1 MKISFK
7 RMLALVLCAA
17 MVFGMLPMQ
26 QVKADDLHQFTTMD
40 DLREL
45 ANATYE
51 ELTYAVFMGTEFVFE
66 SIELSDKLVLNMPE
80 ANVTIP
86 AGVNVKLGTIQCVNL
101 MVEGTLDARQV
112 EPRDSITVSGSMGV
126 RDHFLLDL
134 DTQLV
139 GMENIT
145 RAISCQFWREG
156 SASTAEELKAALAR
170 AESATD
176 DATYS
181 IWLSGDGITLEQDLA
196 IPSNFR
202 LYVNAPL
209 TVGALNLD
217 GALVIQEAGSVNVR
231 GDLLFGPYSGV
242 SGGAKLTVENG
253 MAQRVFLAASSVELL
268 RAGNRAAHPVWEGA
282 TDIIEVTDTFVLE
295 HDVTIPAG
303 CTLRVPVPFTIGEGV
318 TMAVSGNMEVVAG
331 MSNQGTLNNNG
342 NVTVYGN
349 AGGSL
354 AFAPTGK
361 YTGSGEMMV
370 INSTYEDII
379 PGMDLSKVNIEQG
392 QGIGGIR
399 WYITAK
405 EDAELAPGPDGAYHI
420 TTFAELQQLATM
432 DIKTWTVAVY
442 DGDETFV
449 FDNITLP
456 EDLALEFIGSSVVI
470 PEGVTVNAS
479 NLFTSWLTVDGTLN
493 SKVVTADEKLVVN
506 GSLVIENGISLRQ
519 HTVLAGEENIV
530 LTADWIQIKR
540 NCEIASLEELEAAIA
555 AAAACNES
563 KTVYEFYM
571 NNEMEL
577 AKDYTI
583 PANANFRLRA
593 PVTIAQGATLT
604 LNGDNNDIFATLFVN
619 GTLVNNGFVDYEYD
633 GGGLLDF
640 TQGGTYAGTGRLWI
654 PAGTLTDETFLDA
667 FPGWMPSGYRVINE
681 ENGWSMEYIKYH
693 NLSFSNFAEM
703 KELAKETYDEYAEI
717 RYVGEGPLVIE
728 ENISFD
734 GQAVILAIGKEI
746 RVPQGVTA
754 NVWQFRCDSLIVEG
768 AVNCRFIDA
777 TTKLEVTGSAKA
789 EGSISVEEET
799 LIIGRENISGHISRY
814 IRIRDEAHLHRALE
828 LAAASTDSDMIF
840 GIDFNN
846 PDGVTL
852 TQSVTLPGNTYW
864 MVDAPLTVAE
874 GATLTVE
881 SNSGEI
887 MGAVEVRGHLVVNT
901 YTQMYCSWG
910 GSITSVNGGTYASD
924 DELWLL
930 YVEGDPLAY
939 MTGFNL
945 TGYVLYETGNSATWM
960 IAPEGYNP
968 GGSGGN
974 DELEFANME
983 ELKELA
989 SQTYENWTWAH
1000 YTGSGTLVID
1010 ESIVI
1015 PENLPFECP
1024 SLEIAAGVTVNAPH
1038 INADKLVVNGTLNV
1052 GNLNAYS
1059 EVTVNGSM
1067 LARGTIYI
1075 QEDTVLNGQDKIR
1088 FANDWAKISIR
1099 YFDND
1104 LQGVKE
1110 LFVQA
1115 EQETNPRIEYRIY
1128 LDQGEA
1134 VVAEDLTVSSNSS
1147 NVYFYIQTPLTVQE
1161 GVTLTFNNSQV
1172 WAHAPVTVKG
1182 NLENNTWLYVAAYNG
1197 ATLTF
1202 AEGSSYSGGGT
1213 IAVEKD
1219 PSVSLESVLPGL
1231 DLSNLF
1237 VTQDGDWWWYVTTE
1251 PFNPGGGGY
1260 ELSFAS
1266 VEELKELASQT
1277 YDNWIT
1283 ATYTGNG
1290 PLVIDE
1296 TIVCPEYLMIH
1307 AWEGTIQITE
1317 NGSLSVDD
1325 VYCDTLIIEGVL
1337 NSNYVV
1343 VITEVDITGTLNL
1356 SGTLN
1361 IDEVTDLNGWNNIR
1375 FLKNWACVDCDYQNV
1390 DKERMLELVEAA
1402 YASTNSRWIY
1412 SIYPDTEGQII
1423 LDQDLTLPENTT
1435 FHLNMPMTVA
1445 EGCTLTLNCKD
1456 ASLFSQL
1463 TVEGNLINNTWTEL
1477 HYEEGGLLTI
1487 AEGGSYSGSGTICIM
1502 ANYMEDP
1509 SVAVPG
1515 LDLSQWEIQQDG
1527 DWWYIRTIGGGGDNL
1542 TFSTLEELKALAD
1555 ESYDWGYMVY
1565 TGSEDFVISEDI
1577 SLPVN
1582 TYEDYNGVN
1591 LIINEG
1597 TTAAFCQ
1604 MNCEDLTVNGNLIAE
1619 YVEAMGD
1626 VVVRGTIKTMGLNI
1640 GEESEI
1646 TGLENIKFTNS
1657 YNPLSRTYFAG
1668 TGEELVA
1675 ALNKAANPKLPKEF
1689 ANIQL
1694 NGGPVILTEDATLP
1708 KNCELYISNDM
1719 VIDEGATLTINGYVS
1734 IGCPLVV
1741 QGTLVNNYD
1750 IYTWDSKMIIAQG
1763 GKYEG
1768 RGTLRV
1774 VGGSDYKTAFRGLNL
1789 EDFQIT
1795 NNYGEWHLV
1804 YVVGLPPV
1812 AAPSELEW
1820 GYTYDDGV
1828 KVALPGAVSWKS
1840 GITDTTGME
1849 YVYFY
1854 RINEDGT
1861 ETLMNEFG
1869 GVGYDAKNYMDGYN
1883 SSVELLLSDIPSG
1896 KYYFTVY
1903 SQGDYKNTR
1912 DSETVTSPVWEYTKP
1927 TDRLETATDL
1937 GWSDEVFRAEWTNP
1951 NNVEEVHY
1959 TLVSWYYKNSE
1970 NGYEYTFG
1978 RFIAQED
1985 EAYELTDFYLS
1996 MMGTGYYSYEV
2007 QFISADITKTLSSEL
2022 SERSDWYHLEKM
2034 PETPTAQLGGLLNDP
2049 DKSNE
2054 EKLEEVQN
2062 MGTDTL
2068 KEIIEE
2074 VANAME
2080 ILVQLENIVAGG
2092 TAQVDVSAE
2101 VVEEIAELVVEE
2113 ISIVGANLNSKVDED
2128 LGVTLVIDKVEEVR
2142 EITGNYDT
2150 STAVQFSMTLDNVK
2164 DTKNLEVPV
2173 VVTIPVPAG
2182 IAADKVVV
2190 LHYHDDGTYDVINPE
2205 VTILGGKTYATFILT
2220 SFSDFAI
2227 LEKLA
2232 ALLGDVDLNEG
2243 VDVDDVL
2250 ALLWAVLFPDMYS
2263 VEVEADFDHNG
2274 SVDVDDV
2281 LTLLWYVLFPD
2292 MYPLS

>member
-1 MKISFK
+1 
-7 RMLALVLCAA
+7 LVNNGWFSLNYPDAVLTIA
-17 MVFGMLPMQ
+17 EG
-26 QVKADDLHQFTTMD
+26 
-40 DLREL
+40 
-45 ANATYE
+45 ATYSGNGALIIHGITDGDPMKAVPGID
-51 ELTYAVFMGTEFVFE
+51 LTGY
-66 SIELSDKLVLNMPE
+66 ELSQWDNQNTWQIVPE
-80 ANVTIP
+80 GYNPGGDDNLTFSNV
-86 AGVNVKLGTIQCVNL
+86 
-101 MVEGTLDARQV
+101 
-112 EPRDSITVSGSMGV
+112 
-126 RDHFLLDL
+126 
-134 DTQLV
+134 
-139 GMENIT
+139 
-145 RAISCQFWREG
+145 
-156 SASTAEELKAALAR
+156 EELKELVAQSWDSWTWIRYTGEEDL
-170 AESATD
+170 E
-176 DATYS
+176 
-181 IWLSGDGITLEQDLA
+181 ITEDIELPE
-196 IPSNFR
+196 N
-202 LYVNAPL
+202 
-209 TVGALNLD
+209 LNIRMNSY
-217 GALVIQEAGSVNVR
+217 GVR
-231 GDLLFGPYSGV
+231 I
-242 SGGAKLTVENG
+242 A
-253 MAQRVFLAASSVELL
+253 
-268 RAGNRAAHPVWEGA
+268 
-282 TDIIEVTDTFVLE
+282 
-295 HDVTIPAG
+295 
-303 CTLRVPVPFTIGEGV
+303 EGV
-318 TMAVSGNMEVVAG
+318 TAKFNYLRCGWLEI
-331 MSNQGTLNNNG
+331 NG
-342 NVTVYGN
+342 DLYADYVQITGE
-349 AGGSL
+349 SL
-354 AFAPTGK
+354 
-361 YTGSGEMMV
+361 
-370 INSTYEDII
+370 
-379 PGMDLSKVNIEQG
+379 
-392 QGIGGIR
+392 R
-399 WYITAK
+399 
-405 EDAELAPGPDGAYHI
+405 
-420 TTFAELQQLATM
+420 
-432 DIKTWTVAVY
+432 
-442 DGDETFV
+442 
-449 FDNITLP
+449 
-456 EDLALEFIGSSVVI
+456 
-470 PEGVTVNAS
+470 
-479 NLFTSWLTVDGTLN
+479 
-493 SKVVTADEKLVVN
+493 VN
-506 GSLVIENGISLRQ
+506 GSLTVEESVDVVYSANISNIDRIHMVNNWSTINLVYDGVGMNLAWLRELIAGLDPYEPLRMRRQVFLDAEETVIEEDLVVPGRVN
-519 HTVLAGEENIV
+519 VYFEKP
-530 LTADWIQIKR
+530 LT
-540 NCEIASLEELEAAIA
+540 IA
-555 AAAACNES
+555 A
-563 KTVYEFYM
+563 
-571 NNEMEL
+571 
-577 AKDYTI
+577 
-583 PANANFRLRA
+583 
-593 PVTIAQGATLT
+593 GATLT
-604 LNGDNNDIFATLFVN
+604 LNGDNADFAAPVTVY
-619 GTLVNNGFVDYEYD
+619 GTLENNSWLSVRAHNG
-633 GGGLLDF
+633 
-640 TQGGTYAGTGRLWI
+640 ASI
-654 PAGTLTDETFLDA
+654 TF
-667 FPGWMPSGYRVINE
+667 
-681 ENGWSMEYIKYH
+681 
-693 NLSFSNFAEM
+693 
-703 KELAKETYDEYAEI
+703 
-717 RYVGEGPLVIE
+717 
-728 ENISFD
+728 
-734 GQAVILAIGKEI
+734 
-746 RVPQGVTA
+746 
-754 NVWQFRCDSLIVEG
+754 
-768 AVNCRFIDA
+768 
-777 TTKLEVTGSAKA
+777 A
-789 EGSISVEEET
+789 EGSSYTGTGTIGIEKPAEMALESV
-799 LIIGRENISGHISRY
+799 LPGLDLSNMY
-814 IRIRDEAHLHRALE
+814 IRE
-828 LAAASTDSDMIF
+828 
-840 GIDFNN
+840 
-846 PDGVTL
+846 
-852 TQSVTLPGNTYW
+852 
-864 MVDAPLTVAE
+864 
-874 GATLTVE
+874 
-881 SNSGEI
+881 
-887 MGAVEVRGHLVVNT
+887 
-901 YTQMYCSWG
+901 
-910 GSITSVNGGTYASD
+910 D
-924 DELWLL
+924 DYNWC
-930 YVEGDPLAY
+930 YVSKVQQG
-939 MTGFNL
+939 
-945 TGYVLYETGNSATWM
+945 
-960 IAPEGYNP
+960 
-968 GGSGGN
+968 GGN
-974 DELEFANME
+974 AGLTFSSME

-1213 IAVEKD
+1213 IAMEKD

-1317 NGSLSVDD
+1317 NGSLRVDD

-1337 NSNYVV
+1337 NSDYVV

-1356 SGTLN
+1356 TGTLN

-1375 FLKNWACVDCDYQNV
+1375 FLENWACVDCDYQNV

-1463 TVEGNLINNTWTEL
+1463 TVEGNLINNTHTEL
-1477 HYEEGGLLTI
+1477 RYEEGGLLTI
-1487 AEGGSYSGSGTICIM
+1487 AEGGSYSGNGTICIM

-1527 DWWYIRTIGGGGDNL
+1527 DWWYIRPIGGGGDNL
-1542 TFSTLEELKALAD
+1542 TFSTLEELKALAV

-1582 TYEDYNGVN
+1582 TYVDFNGVN

-1597 TTAAFCQ
+1597 TAAVFCQ
-1604 MNCEDLTVNGNLIAE
+1604 MSCKDLTVDGNLIAE
-1619 YVEAMGD
+1619 SAEAMGD

-1689 ANIQL
+1689 ASIQL

-1719 VIDEGATLTINGYVS
+1719 VIAEGATLTINGYVG

-1750 IYTWDSKMIIAQG
+1750 IYTWESKMIIAEG

-1774 VGGSDYKTAFRGLNL
+1774 VGGSDYKTAFQGLNL

-1861 ETLMNEFG
+1861 ETLMNEYG

-1937 GWSDEVFRAEWTNP
+1937 GWSDEGFRAEWTNP

-2007 QFISADITKTLSSEL
+2007 QFISADITKSLSSEL

-2049 DKSNE
+2049 DKSHE

-2068 KEIIEE
+2068 KEIMEE
-2074 VANAME
+2074 NANAMD

-2128 LGVTLVIDKVEEVR
+2128 LGVTLVIDKAEEVR

-2250 ALLWAVLFPDMYS
+2250 ALLWYVLFPDMYP

-2292 MYPLS
+2292 MYPIG

>member
-26 QVKADDLHQFTTMD
+26 QVKAEDDYFIAGFVANNTA
-40 DLREL
+40 EL
-45 ANATYE
+45 VDALTEAKQIAVPGKLVTIQVGE
-51 ELTYAVFMGTEFVFE
+51 TFELTENVFVP
-66 SIELSDKLVLNMPE
+66 SD
-80 ANVTIP
+80 
-86 AGVNVKLGTIQCVNL
+86 CR
-101 MVEGTLDARQV
+101 LD
-112 EPRDSITVSGSMGV
+112 
-126 RDHFLLDL
+126 
-134 DTQLV
+134 
-139 GMENIT
+139 
-145 RAISCQFWREG
+145 
-156 SASTAEELKAALAR
+156 
-170 AESATD
+170 
-176 DATYS
+176 
-181 IWLSGDGITLEQDLA
+181 
-196 IPSNFR
+196 
-202 LYVNAPL
+202 
-209 TVGALNLD
+209 
-217 GALVIQEAGSVNVR
+217 
-231 GDLLFGPYSGV
+231 
-242 SGGAKLTVENG
+242 
-253 MAQRVFLAASSVELL
+253 
-268 RAGNRAAHPVWEGA
+268 
-282 TDIIEVTDTFVLE
+282 
-295 HDVTIPAG
+295 
-303 CTLRVPVPFTIGEGV
+303 VPVPFSVGAGV
-318 TMAVSGNMEVVAG
+318 TVEISGAMEVVAG
-331 MSNQGTLNNNG
+331 MTNQGTLINNG
-342 NVTVYGN
+342 NVTVYGSI
-349 AGGSL
+349 GGSL
-354 AFAPTGK
+354 AFVGAGK
-361 YTGSGEMMV
+361 YTGTGEMKV

-379 PGMDLSKVNIEQG
+379 PGIDLSGYDAVQG
-392 QGIGGIR
+392 QGIGGVR
-399 WYITAK
+399 WTITPK
-405 EDAELAPGPDGAYHI
+405 ESAELVPDEWGNYSF
-420 TTFAELQQLATM
+420 TTMEQLKQLASKYY
-432 DIKTWTVAVY
+432 DSWTWANY
-442 DGDETFV
+442 
-449 FDNITLP
+449 
-456 EDLALEFIGSSVVI
+456 
-470 PEGVTVNAS
+470 
-479 NLFTSWLTVDGTLN
+479 
-493 SKVVTADEKLVVN
+493 
-506 GSLVIENGISLRQ
+506 
-519 HTVLAGEENIV
+519 AGEEP
-530 LTADWIQIKR
+530 
-540 NCEIASLEELEAAIA
+540 
-555 AAAACNES
+555 
-563 KTVYEFYM
+563 F
-571 NNEMEL
+571 
-577 AKDYTI
+577 
-583 PANANFRLRA
+583 
-593 PVTIAQGATLT
+593 
-604 LNGDNNDIFATLFVN
+604 
-619 GTLVNNGFVDYEYD
+619 
-633 GGGLLDF
+633 
-640 TQGGTYAGTGRLWI
+640 
-654 PAGTLTDETFLDA
+654 
-667 FPGWMPSGYRVINE
+667 
-681 ENGWSMEYIKYH
+681 
-693 NLSFSNFAEM
+693 
-703 KELAKETYDEYAEI
+703 
-717 RYVGEGPLVIE
+717 
-728 ENISFD
+728 
-734 GQAVILAIGKEI
+734 
-746 RVPQGVTA
+746 
-754 NVWQFRCDSLIVEG
+754 
-768 AVNCRFIDA
+768 
-777 TTKLEVTGSAKA
+777 
-789 EGSISVEEET
+789 
-799 LIIGRENISGHISRY
+799 
-814 IRIRDEAHLHRALE
+814 
-828 LAAASTDSDMIF
+828 
-840 GIDFNN
+840 
-846 PDGVTL
+846 
-852 TQSVTLPGNTYW
+852 
-864 MVDAPLTVAE
+864 
-874 GATLTVE
+874 
-881 SNSGEI
+881 
-887 MGAVEVRGHLVVNT
+887 
-901 YTQMYCSWG
+901 
-910 GSITSVNGGTYASD
+910 
-924 DELWLL
+924 
-930 YVEGDPLAY
+930 
-939 MTGFNL
+939 
-945 TGYVLYETGNSATWM
+945 
-960 IAPEGYNP
+960 
-968 GGSGGN
+968 
-974 DELEFANME
+974 
-983 ELKELA
+983 
-989 SQTYENWTWAH
+989 
-1000 YTGSGTLVID
+1000 VID
-1010 ESIVI
+1010 ESITL
-1015 PENLPFECP
+1015 PDNLPLGSNGAP
-1024 SLEIAAGVTVNAPH
+1024 IVIAEDVTVNLWEAH
-1038 INADKLVVNGTLNV
+1038 FDKLVVNGTLNV
-1052 GNLNAYS
+1052 GNLQLYK
-1059 EVTVNGSM
+1059 ELEVNGKINVQNATHFN
-1067 LARGTIYI
+1067 LDAVINGAENITYI
-1075 QEDTVLNGQDKIR
+1075 
-1088 FANDWAKISIR
+1088 ANATMGYWCVG
-1099 YFDND
+1099 YD
-1104 LQGVKE
+1104 LQSLKE
-1110 LFVQA
+1110 ACVLA
-1115 EQETNPRIEYRIY
+1115 ANETNPKVRYSFSIQQEGT
-1128 LDQGEA
+1128 LT
-1134 VVAEDLTVSSNSS
+1134 EDLMIPANMML
-1147 NVYFYIQTPLTVQE
+1147 NIQ
-1161 GVTLTFNNSQV
+1161 
-1172 WAHAPVTVKG
+1172 APVTVAAGATLTNYANMYMYAPVTVQGTLQNDGWAMIDYPNAKLTIAEGATYSGNGALIIHGITDGDPMKAVPGIDLTGYELSQWDDQNTWQIVPEGYIPDGEGGSGGGGLTFSSVEELKELASQTYADWTWISYTGEEDLEITEDIELPENLNIRMNSYGVRIAEGVTAKFNYLRCSWLEINGDLYADYVQITGESLRVNGSLTVEESVDVVYSANISNIDRIHMVNNWSTINLVYDGVGMNLAWLRELIAGLDPYEPLRMRRHVFLDAEETVIEEDLVVPGRVNVYFEKPLTIAAGATLTLNSDNADFAAPVTVYGTLENNSWLSVRAHNGANITFAEGGTYAGVGTIGIEKPAEMALESVLPGLDLSNMYIREDGYNWCYVSKVQQGGGNDGITFSSFEELKELASRSWNNWTWVTYVGEGDLEITEDITIPNNLNIQSFNSGVRIAEGVSAQFGYLHCRALEIAGDLHAVRVSASEYLKVTGALTVDAGISITEHTELTGRDRITFTHQGNGISKEFYDVDLNRLKELNAEVVTLTDSRVRYVVYTTEEAIVLEESLTLVNKLNPYFNGPLTVASGATLTLNSDNAQLYAPATVYG
-1182 NLENNTWLYVAAYNG
+1182 NLENNSWLYVGAYNG

-1202 AEGSSYSGGGT
+1202 AEGSTYTGTGT

-1219 PSVSLESVLPGL
+1219 PSVPLESVLPGL

-1251 PFNPGGGGY
+1251 PFNPGGGG
-1260 ELSFAS
+1260 
-1266 VEELKELASQT
+1266 
-1277 YDNWIT
+1277 
-1283 ATYTGNG
+1283 
-1290 PLVIDE
+1290 
-1296 TIVCPEYLMIH
+1296 
-1307 AWEGTIQITE
+1307 
-1317 NGSLSVDD
+1317 
-1325 VYCDTLIIEGVL
+1325 
-1337 NSNYVV
+1337 
-1343 VITEVDITGTLNL
+1343 
-1356 SGTLN
+1356 
-1361 IDEVTDLNGWNNIR
+1361 
-1375 FLKNWACVDCDYQNV
+1375 
-1390 DKERMLELVEAA
+1390 
-1402 YASTNSRWIY
+1402 
-1412 SIYPDTEGQII
+1412 
-1423 LDQDLTLPENTT
+1423 
-1435 FHLNMPMTVA
+1435 
-1445 EGCTLTLNCKD
+1445 
-1456 ASLFSQL
+1456 
-1463 TVEGNLINNTWTEL
+1463 
-1477 HYEEGGLLTI
+1477 
-1487 AEGGSYSGSGTICIM
+1487 
-1502 ANYMEDP
+1502 
-1509 SVAVPG
+1509 
-1515 LDLSQWEIQQDG
+1515 
-1527 DWWYIRTIGGGGDNL
+1527 DNL
-1542 TFSTLEELKALAD
+1542 TFSTLEELKALAA

-1582 TYEDYNGVN
+1582 TYVDFNGVN

-1604 MNCEDLTVNGNLIAE
+1604 MSCEDLTVDGNLIAE
-1619 YVEAMGD
+1619 YAEAMGD

-1657 YNPLSRTYFAG
+1657 YNPLSRTYFVG

-1719 VIDEGATLTINGYVS
+1719 VIAEGATLTINGYVS

-1861 ETLMNEFG
+1861 ETLMNEYG

-1937 GWSDEVFRAEWTNP
+1937 GWSDEGFRAEWTNP

-1978 RFIAQED
+1978 RFVAQED

-1996 MMGTGYYSYEV
+1996 MMGTGYYSYDV

-2022 SERSDWYHLEKM
+2022 GERSDWYHLEKM

-2074 VANAME
+2074 VANAMD
-2080 ILVQLENIVAGG
+2080 ILVQLENIVASG

>member
-1 MKISFK
+1 MKISLK

-26 QVKADDLHQFTTMD
+26 QVKAEDDYFIGGFVANNTA
-40 DLREL
+40 EL
-45 ANATYE
+45 VEALTEAERMVAPEKVVTIQIGE
-51 ELTYAVFMGTEFVFE
+51 PFELTE
-66 SIELSDKLVLNMPE
+66 
-80 ANVTIP
+80 NVSVP
-86 AGVNVKLGTIQCVNL
+86 GGCR
-101 MVEGTLDARQV
+101 LD
-112 EPRDSITVSGSMGV
+112 
-126 RDHFLLDL
+126 
-134 DTQLV
+134 
-139 GMENIT
+139 
-145 RAISCQFWREG
+145 
-156 SASTAEELKAALAR
+156 
-170 AESATD
+170 
-176 DATYS
+176 
-181 IWLSGDGITLEQDLA
+181 
-196 IPSNFR
+196 
-202 LYVNAPL
+202 
-209 TVGALNLD
+209 
-217 GALVIQEAGSVNVR
+217 
-231 GDLLFGPYSGV
+231 
-242 SGGAKLTVENG
+242 
-253 MAQRVFLAASSVELL
+253 
-268 RAGNRAAHPVWEGA
+268 
-282 TDIIEVTDTFVLE
+282 
-295 HDVTIPAG
+295 
-303 CTLRVPVPFTIGEGV
+303 VPVPFTIGAGV
-318 TMAVSGNMEVVAG
+318 TMAVFGGLEVSAE
-331 MSNQGTLNNNG
+331 MSNKGTLNNNN
-342 NVTVYGN
+342 NVIVYGN

-361 YTGSGEMMV
+361 YTGTGMMTV

-405 EDAELAPGPDGAYHI
+405 ESAELVPDEWGNYEF
-420 TTFAELQQLATM
+420 TTMEQLKQLASKYY
-432 DIKTWTVAVY
+432 DSWTWANYAGEEPFVI
-442 DGDETFV
+442 DES
-449 FDNITLP
+449 ITLP
-456 EDLALEFIGSSVVI
+456 DNLPLGSNGAPIVVA
-470 PEGVTVNAS
+470 EGVTVNLWEGHFDQLEV
-479 NLFTSWLTVDGTLN
+479 NGTLN
-493 SKVVTADEKLVVN
+493 ANALQVYDRLDVN
-506 GSLVIENGISLRQ
+506 GILNISGDLYANEDAVLNGMENVSFAYGGKLGFYCNADDVQQLKEYCVKAADAENSGFRYIIYLRQ
-519 HTVLAGEENIV
+519 EMTLDEDMTV
-530 LTADWIQIKR
+530 
-540 NCEIASLEELEAAIA
+540 
-555 AAAACNES
+555 
-563 KTVYEFYM
+563 
-571 NNEMEL
+571 
-577 AKDYTI
+577 
-583 PANANFRLRA
+583 PANVQLMPNRPL
-593 PVTIAQGATLT
+593 TISEGATLT
-604 LNGDNNDIFATLFVN
+604 LECDYSHFHVPITVKGA
-619 GTLVNNGFVDYEYD
+619 LVNNGWFSLNYPNAV
-633 GGGLLDF
+633 
-640 TQGGTYAGTGRLWI
+640 
-654 PAGTLTDETFLDA
+654 LT
-667 FPGWMPSGYRVINE
+667 I
-681 ENGWSMEYIKYH
+681 
-693 NLSFSNFAEM
+693 
-703 KELAKETYDEYAEI
+703 
-717 RYVGEGPLVIE
+717 
-728 ENISFD
+728 
-734 GQAVILAIGKEI
+734 
-746 RVPQGVTA
+746 
-754 NVWQFRCDSLIVEG
+754 
-768 AVNCRFIDA
+768 
-777 TTKLEVTGSAKA
+777 
-789 EGSISVEEET
+789 
-799 LIIGRENISGHISRY
+799 
-814 IRIRDEAHLHRALE
+814 
-828 LAAASTDSDMIF
+828 
-840 GIDFNN
+840 
-846 PDGVTL
+846 
-852 TQSVTLPGNTYW
+852 
-864 MVDAPLTVAE
+864 AE
-874 GATLTVE
+874 GATY
-881 SNSGEI
+881 SGN
-887 MGAVEVRGHLVVNT
+887 GALIIHG
-901 YTQMYCSWG
+901 
-910 GSITSVNGGTYASD
+910 ITD
-924 DELWLL
+924 
-930 YVEGDPLAY
+930 GDPMKAVP
-939 MTGFNL
+939 GIDL
-945 TGYVLYETGNSATWM
+945 TGYELSQWDNQNTWQ
-960 IAPEGYNP
+960 IVPEGYNP
-968 GGSGGN
+968 GGDDNLTFSNVEELKELGAQSWDSWTWISYTGEEDLEITEDIELPENLNIRMNSYGVRIAEGVTAKFNYLRCSWLEVNGDLHADYVQITGESLRVNGSLTVEESVDVAYSANISNIDRIHMVNNWSTINLVYDDVGMTLTWLRELIAGLDPYEPPRIRHHVFLDKEETVIEEDLVVPGRVNVYFEKPLTIAAGATLTLNSDNADFAAPVTVYGTLENNSWLSVRAHNGASITFAEGGTYAGVGTIGIEKPAEMALESVLPGLDLSNMYIRQDGDNWCYVSKVQQGGGN
-974 DELEFANME
+974 DGITFSSFE

-989 SQTYENWTWAH
+989 SRSWNNWTWVT
-1000 YTGSGTLVID
+1000 YVGEGDLEITEDITIPNNLNIQSFNSGVRIAEGVSAQFGYLH
-1010 ESIVI
+1010 
-1015 PENLPFECP
+1015 CRA
-1024 SLEIAAGVTVNAPH
+1024 LEIAGDLHAVRVSASEYLKVTGALTVDAGISITEH
-1038 INADKLVVNGTLNV
+1038 TELTGRDRITFTHQGNGISKEFYDVDLNRLKE
-1052 GNLNAYS
+1052 LNA
-1059 EVTVNGSM
+1059 EVVTLTDSRVRYVVYTTEEAIVLEESLTLVNK
-1067 LARGTIYI
+1067 
-1075 QEDTVLNGQDKIR
+1075 LNP
-1088 FANDWAKISIR
+1088 
-1099 YFDND
+1099 YFN
-1104 LQGVKE
+1104 G
-1110 LFVQA
+1110 
-1115 EQETNPRIEYRIY
+1115 
-1128 LDQGEA
+1128 
-1134 VVAEDLTVSSNSS
+1134 
-1147 NVYFYIQTPLTVQE
+1147 PLTVAS
-1161 GVTLTFNNSQV
+1161 GATLTLNSDNAQLY
-1172 WAHAPVTVKG
+1172 APATVYG
-1182 NLENNTWLYVAAYNG
+1182 NLENNSWLYVGAYNG

-1202 AEGSSYSGGGT
+1202 AEGSTYTGTGT

-1219 PSVSLESVLPGL
+1219 PSVPLESVLPGL

-1251 PFNPGGGGY
+1251 PFNPGGGG
-1260 ELSFAS
+1260 
-1266 VEELKELASQT
+1266 
-1277 YDNWIT
+1277 
-1283 ATYTGNG
+1283 
-1290 PLVIDE
+1290 
-1296 TIVCPEYLMIH
+1296 
-1307 AWEGTIQITE
+1307 
-1317 NGSLSVDD
+1317 
-1325 VYCDTLIIEGVL
+1325 
-1337 NSNYVV
+1337 
-1343 VITEVDITGTLNL
+1343 
-1356 SGTLN
+1356 
-1361 IDEVTDLNGWNNIR
+1361 
-1375 FLKNWACVDCDYQNV
+1375 
-1390 DKERMLELVEAA
+1390 
-1402 YASTNSRWIY
+1402 
-1412 SIYPDTEGQII
+1412 
-1423 LDQDLTLPENTT
+1423 
-1435 FHLNMPMTVA
+1435 
-1445 EGCTLTLNCKD
+1445 
-1456 ASLFSQL
+1456 
-1463 TVEGNLINNTWTEL
+1463 
-1477 HYEEGGLLTI
+1477 
-1487 AEGGSYSGSGTICIM
+1487 
-1502 ANYMEDP
+1502 
-1509 SVAVPG
+1509 
-1515 LDLSQWEIQQDG
+1515 
-1527 DWWYIRTIGGGGDNL
+1527 DNL
-1542 TFSTLEELKALAD
+1542 TFSTLEELKALAA

-1582 TYEDYNGVN
+1582 TYVDFNGVN

-1604 MNCEDLTVNGNLIAE
+1604 MSCEDLTVDGNLIAE
-1619 YVEAMGD
+1619 YAEAMGD

-1675 ALNKAANPKLPKEF
+1675 ALKKAANPKLPKEF
-1689 ANIQL
+1689 ASIQL

-1719 VIDEGATLTINGYVS
+1719 VIAEGATLTINGYVS

-1883 SSVELLLSDIPSG
+1883 SSVELLLTDIPSG

-1937 GWSDEVFRAEWTNP
+1937 GWSDEGFRAEWTNP

-1978 RFIAQED
+1978 RFVAQED

-2007 QFISADITKTLSSEL
+2007 QFISTDITKTLSSEL

-2074 VANAME
+2074 VANAMD

-2150 STAVQFSMTLDNVK
+2150 STAVRFSMTLDNVK

-2250 ALLWAVLFPDMYS
+2250 ALLWAVLFPDMYP

-2292 MYPLS
+2292 AYPLS